1 MVRMGVSLFEPCSAV
16 GADLWSLGVGPSGT
30 LTGHWC
36 RMTVLL
42 KMLLNYLTP
51 FVVANFGLLLSKR

>member
-51 FVVANFGLLLSKR
+51 FCSG